1 MPSGFLVV
9 VFEYACLPLCEHCY
23 DQKFGLVVLEDFVLV
38 SHAAVE
44 MIVLRSAVARWEPQE
59 RHRGLLSSPV
69 VEARCQGD
77 CYVETHL
84 ATGCESHPHC
94 CQLRDT

>member
-9 VFEYACLPLCEHCY
+9 VFEYARLPLCEHCY

-44 MIVLRSAVARWEPQE
+44 MIVLRSAVARWEPQDVTAA
-59 RHRGLLSSPV
+59 SSPLLLWKPGLKV
-69 VEARCQGD
+69 I
-77 CYVETHL
+77 
-84 ATGCESHPHC
+84 ATWRHI
-94 CQLRDT
+94 